1 MNNSPE
7 NEQPQARDGADRARD
22 ESGADETEQIETP
35 AEHTQEIATPQ
46 AVVHE
51 PAAPEPATSQP
62 AAPPTAASGTLSAT
76 QPPAGWGHPAP
87 SHPAVPNRDPFALMN
102 AYPAP
107 SATETAPVAA
117 STRARPQHLWVSVIG
132 AAAAAAVIASIA
144 TVGLTSGFNNNNN
157 AAASPSSLSSI
168 GQSKTDTAP
177 VSGSTSDNPN
187 WEKVASAVSSSVVAI
202 QVTTASGGAE
212 GSGVILDAAG
222 HVLTNNH
229 VVAGAQDKTVQ
240 ISLGDGRIYKATIVG
255 TDTTTDLAVVQ
266 ITKPPSDLK
275 PAAIGDSGSVIVGAP
290 VMAVGNPLGLA
301 NTVTTGIVSAIDRPV
316 SASAETGADVVVT
329 NAIQIDAAIN
339 PGNSGGPLFDAKGQV
354 IGITSSIA
362 TLSGGSSTSGS
373 IGLGFAIPINLA
385 QNIAGQLVKSGTAE
399 HAFLGVSLT
408 DGTATADGTTRK
420 GAVVEQV
427 TAGSPAANAQV
438 QKGDVIVAIDAKPV
452 AGAES
457 LTAYVRE
464 RSAGSTAKLTVVRDS
479 KALDVTVTLAAKAA
493 TVDQSSKSQQGGS
506 RQGGSRQG
514 APGSGPGSQN
524 PFGQFFGGQG

>member
-7 NEQPQARDGADRARD
+7 NEQPQARDGADEARD
-22 ESGADETEQIETP
+22 ESGTDETEQIETP

-51 PAAPEPATSQP
+51 PAVPEPPS
-62 AAPPTAASGTLSAT
+62 AP

-87 SHPAVPNRDPFALMN
+87 SHPALPNRDPFSLMN

-144 TVGLTSGFNNNNN
+144 TVGLTTGFNNNN

-266 ITKPPSDLK
+266 ITNPPSDLK
-275 PAAIGDSGSVIVGAP
+275 PAAIGDSGSVIVGEP

-514 APGSGPGSQN
+514 VPGSGPGSQN
-524 PFGQFFGGQG
+524 PFGQLFGGQG